1 MRRLVVSTTAIIAT
15 ASLLALSVAGAQTG
29 NSTRDGQKYGW
40 TVQVEPVSAE
50 DLDRPLNELERLS
63 QSSTGAGF
71 VDAIYNV
78 VSDNPLLPVSVTLR
92 ALDKITAQYTD
103 LTIDIGKVRDF
114 GKLRILPRTC
124 NKRPPEEVPE
134 TSAFLEIIDLDA
146 LERLEKA
153 EVEALAEQSAL
164 EAADSEVVRAVDG
177 EVTPVVEETVEE
189 IVEETS
195 QDVSETENATGIET
209 PEEFTKVPAIFRG
222 WMFASS
228 PALNPVDHPVYDV
241 WVIDCKMVEP
251 SQ

>member
-1 MRRLVVSTTAIIAT
+1 MRRLVISTTAMIAT
-15 ASLLALSVAGAQTG
+15 ASLLALSAGVAQTG

-40 TVQVEPVSAE
+40 TVQAPPVNAE
-50 DLDRPLNELERLS
+50 DLERPLNELERLS

-71 VDAIYNV
+71 IDAIYNV
-78 VSDNPLLPVSVTLR
+78 VSDNPLLPVTVTLR

-103 LTIDIGKVRDF
+103 LTIDIGKVQDF

-146 LERLEKA
+146 LARLEKA
-153 EVEALAEQSAL
+153 EAEALAEQLAL
-164 EAADSEVVRAVDG
+164 EAADVEAGASVDG
-177 EVTPVVEETVEE
+177 EAAPVAVEE

-195 QDVSETENATGIET
+195 SDVSETENATGIET

>member
-1 MRRLVVSTTAIIAT
+1 MRRLVVSTPAMIAT
-15 ASLLALSVAGAQTG
+15 AGLLLLSVGAAQTG

-40 TVQVEPVSAE
+40 TMQAPPVSAE
-50 DLDRPLNELERLS
+50 DLGRPLNELERLS

-103 LTIDIGKVRDF
+103 LTIDIGKVQDF
-114 GKLRILPRTC
+114 GKLRILPRSC

-153 EVEALAEQSAL
+153 EADALAEKIAL
-164 EAADSEVVRAVDG
+164 DAADMAGDSGEGEAASVAVEDMAADTN
-177 EVTPVVEETVEE
+177 ESVA
-189 IVEETS
+189 
-195 QDVSETENATGIET
+195 DTENATGMET

-251 SQ
+251 SE

>member
-153 EVEALAEQSAL
+153 EAEALAEQLAL
-164 EAADSEVVRAVDG
+164 EAVDAEAEGAVDD
-177 EVTPVVEETVEE
+177 EAIAVVEE

-195 QDVSETENATGIET
+195 PDASERENVTGIET